1 MRKFI
6 YFLFIIL
13 ILNSCVDQASNDI
26 EFTLF
31 NQTNKTIKVLGFDT
45 RLDINNNIGKANTII
60 IDPNS
65 SFKVT
70 RITGL
75 NDDLGNAFYSIQGVD
90 SVRVIFNNEKVLI
103 FGGIN
108 DNTPHD
114 IFTGGD
120 DNKSFITEED
130 YENAQDCNSNCE

>member
-1 MRKFI
+1 MKLFI
-6 YFLFIIL
+6 YLFITL
-13 ILNSCVDQASNDI
+13 TLSSCVDQASDDI

-31 NQTNKTIKVLGFDT
+31 NETDKTVKVLGFDT
-45 RLDINNNIGKANTII
+45 RLDINNNIGKANPIVI
-60 IDPNS
+60 SPNS

-90 SVRVIFNNEKVLI
+90 SVRVIFDDLKVKT

-108 DNTPHD
+108 DDTPHD

-120 DNKSFITEED
+120 DNKSFITEQD
-130 YENAQDCNSNCE
+130 YESAEDCNGNCE